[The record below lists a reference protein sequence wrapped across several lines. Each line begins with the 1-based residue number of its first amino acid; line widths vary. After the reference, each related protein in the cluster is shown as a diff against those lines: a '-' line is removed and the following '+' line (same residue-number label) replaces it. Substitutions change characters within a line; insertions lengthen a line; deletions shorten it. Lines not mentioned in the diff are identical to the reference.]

1 MSTRLVARITRI
13 RPSPT
18 VSMTAR
24 AEALRAE
31 GRDVIAL
38 SAGEPDFRTPSHI
51 GEAAW
56 EAIRSGQTKYT
67 AVAGSP
73 SLKEAIVA
81 KFRRDNGLDFHSDQI
96 LISSGGKQSLYNA
109 CQVLLEASD
118 EVILPAPYW
127 VSFPDMVRLADA
139 EPIIVDTDAANGFR
153 LRPERL
159 SEAISNRTRAL
170 IINSP
175 CNPTGSAYAR
185 ADWEALGEVL
195 AVHPDVFIITDDM
208 YEHIYWGA
216 EPFCS
221 LLTACPELSDR
232 TLTVNGVSKC
242 YAMTGWRIGYAAG
255 PKSVIEAM
263 TTLQSQSTTNACTI
277 SQAAAVAAL
286 NGDQSALT
294 EMCAAF
300 KDRHDYVNQRLNGLP
315 GFDCR
320 PCEGTFYAF
329 PNIEQ
334 AIRLVGVENDID
346 FCEQLLEEQNVALV
360 PGSAFGAPGHLRL
373 SFAASRETL
382 EIALNR
388 MEIFIRR
395 INK

>member
-1 MSTRLVARITRI
+1 
-13 RPSPT
+13 
-18 VSMTAR
+18 MTAR
-24 AEALRAE
+24 AGALRAE

-159 SEAISNRTRAL
+159 AEAISNRTRAL

-195 AVHPDVFIITDDM
+195 AVHPDVFIITDNGEQQFLYRATSSQVVSQEDM
-208 YEHIYWGA
+208 RLYDTGEATIHLVSCVPRLVYDHRLVITGELVA
-216 EPFCS
+216 QKS
-221 LLTACPELSDR
+221 RIDTLMKRLTA
-232 TLTVNGVSKC
+232 
-242 YAMTGWRIGYAAG
+242 
-255 PKSVIEAM
+255 
-263 TTLQSQSTTNACTI
+263 
-277 SQAAAVAAL
+277 
-286 NGDQSALT
+286 
-294 EMCAAF
+294 
-300 KDRHDYVNQRLNGLP
+300 
-315 GFDCR
+315 
-320 PCEGTFYAF
+320 
-329 PNIEQ
+329 
-334 AIRLVGVENDID
+334 
-346 FCEQLLEEQNVALV
+346 LE
-360 PGSAFGAPGHLRL
+360 
-373 SFAASRETL
+373 
-382 EIALNR
+382 
-388 MEIFIRR
+388 
-395 INK
+395 

>member
-1 MSTRLVARITRI
+1 MSTRLAARISRI

-31 GRDVIAL
+31 GRDIIAL
-38 SAGEPDFRTPSHI
+38 SAGEPDFPTPIHI

-67 AVAGSP
+67 AVAGSR
-73 SLKEAIVA
+73 SLREAVAA
-81 KFRRDNGLDFHSDQI
+81 KFQRDNGLSFDPDQI

-109 CQVLLEASD
+109 CQVLVEAGD
-118 EVILPAPYW
+118 EVIVPAPYW

-139 EPIIVDTDAANGFR
+139 EPIIVDTDAASGFR
-153 LRPERL
+153 LRPEQL
-159 SEAISNRTRAL
+159 ADAISSRTRAI

-185 ADWEALGEVL
+185 ADWEALCEVL
-195 AVHPDVFIITDDM
+195 ADHPDVFIIADDM
-208 YEHIYWGA
+208 YEHIYWGP

-221 LLTACPELSDR
+221 LLTACPQLSER

-242 YAMTGWRIGYAAG
+242 YAMTGWRVGYAAG
-255 PKSVIEAM
+255 PEPVIEAM
-263 TTLQSQSTTNACTI
+263 TAIQSQSTTNACTI
-277 SQAAAVAAL
+277 AQAAAVAAL
-286 NGDQSALT
+286 NGDQSAVA
-294 EMCAAF
+294 EMCEAF
-300 KDRHDYVNQRLNGLP
+300 RERHDYVIERLNGLS
-315 GFDCR
+315 GFECR

-329 PNIEQ
+329 PNIEH
-334 AIRLVGVENDID
+334 AIRSIGADDDVD
-346 FCEQLLEEQNVALV
+346 FCERLLEAENVALV

-382 EIALNR
+382 EVALDRIEN
-388 MEIFIRR
+388 FIS
-395 INK
+395 